1 MIFCNINFVNI
12 NIFKKHILAP
22 ISHNEAMMKRNAEAG
37 IRATFGCQAV
47 W

>member
-1 MIFCNINFVNI
+1 MSFYIFN
-12 NIFKKHILAP
+12 KILGP
-22 ISHNEAMMKRNAEAG
+22 IAHNEAMMKRDAEAG